1 MNLFNIKTKV
11 RIKNLPEKYKD
22 GIRIL
27 DYDLTPVELKV
38 GNVVEVTLEA
48 AQVLIERGIGELV

>member
-1 MNLFNIKTKV
+1 MKTKV
-11 RIKNLPEKYKD
+11 RIKNLPEKYRD

>member
-1 MNLFNIKTKV
+1 MTLFHIKTKV
-11 RIKNLPEKYKD
+11 RIKNLPEKYRE

-38 GNVVEVTLEA
+38 GNVVEVTLET
-48 AQVLIERGIGELV
+48 AQALIERGIGELV

>member
-1 MNLFNIKTKV
+1 MTLFHIKTKV
-11 RIKNLPEKYKD
+11 RIKNLPEKYRE

-27 DYDLTPVELKV
+27 DYDLTPVELKI
-38 GNVVEVTLEA
+38 GNVVEVTLET

>member
-1 MNLFNIKTKV
+1 MFHIKTKV
-11 RIKNLPEKYKD
+11 RIKNLPEKYRE

-27 DYDLTPVELKV
+27 DYDLTPVELKI
-38 GNVVEVTLEA
+38 GNVVEVTLET